1 MILNLT
7 DPDSIV
13 SWWQVLPE
21 RHGPQL
27 QAFERLR
34 PQFALPIRAA
44 LRRIKADP
52 ELRQVFFRS
61 MTAAKA
67 DETGFAPQRHYK
79 DDPAEA
85 LLAA

>member
-7 DPDSIV
+7 DPASIV
-13 SWWQVLPE
+13 AWWQVLPE

-27 QAFERLR
+27 QAFARLR
-34 PQFALPIRAA
+34 PQFAGAIRTA

-52 ELRQVFFRS
+52 ELRPLLERGR
-61 MTAAKA
+61 AAA
-67 DETGFAPQRHYK
+67 AALERDLVAQPHYK

>member
-1 MILNLT
+1 MMILNLT

-13 SWWQVLPE
+13 SWWKVLPE

-27 QAFERLR
+27 QAIARLR

-44 LRRIKADP
+44 WRRIKADP
-52 ELRQVFFRS
+52 ELRPLLAESRS
-61 MTAAKA
+61 VANEILAA
-67 DETGFAPQRHYK
+67 APTRHYK
-79 DDPAEA
+79 DDPADA

>member
-7 DPDSIV
+7 DPASIV
-13 SWWQVLPE
+13 AWWQVLPE

-27 QAFERLR
+27 AAFARLR
-34 PQFALPIRAA
+34 PQFAGAIRAA

-52 ELRQVFFRS
+52 ELRPLFERGR
-61 MTAAKA
+61 AAAALEA
-67 DETGFAPQRHYK
+67 DMVAQTHYK
-79 DDPAEA
+79 DDPADA

>member
-7 DPDSIV
+7 DPVSILA
-13 SWWQVLPE
+13 WWKVLPE

-27 QAFERLR
+27 QAFAQLR
-34 PQFALPIRAA
+34 PQFAAAIRTA
-44 LRRIKADP
+44 LRQIKSDP
-52 ELRQVFFRS
+52 ELRLLFEQGL
-61 MTAAKA
+61 AADNNNVGEA
-67 DETGFAPQRHYK
+67 RQWHYK